1 MVQGDD
7 DVPYGLYELQGWL
20 GFSIYENVRD
30 ITISNQTDNSFTADF
45 TVDYFGDWVTL
56 TMGVVGEESN
66 GSFVWKID
74 SIVENWEY

>member
-1 MVQGDD
+1 
-7 DVPYGLYELQGWL
+7 YGLYELQGWL

-56 TMGVVGEESN
+56 TMGVVGERETD
-66 GSFVWKID
+66 GSIVWKVD